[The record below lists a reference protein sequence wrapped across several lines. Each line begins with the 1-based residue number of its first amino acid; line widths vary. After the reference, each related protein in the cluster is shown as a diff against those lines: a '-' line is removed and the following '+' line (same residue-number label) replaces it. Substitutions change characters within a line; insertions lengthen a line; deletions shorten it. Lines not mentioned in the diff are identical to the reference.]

1 MPKLATAPL
10 QLFCDLKTIK
20 SGHLKSSAN
29 DEFSSASL
37 LLALVLLSLTA

>member
-1 MPKLATAPL
+1 MHFLQNKESPL
-10 QLFCDLKTIK
+10 ENLKTIK

-29 DEFSSASL
+29 EEFFSASL